1 MTTRELITKLL
12 DFPMD
17 EEIEL
22 YYPKEHED
30 EYGKCN
36 GYLFHIDR
44 VSYVDGGIVFTDWRD
59 RE

>member
-1 MTTRELITKLL
+1 
-12 DFPMD
+12 MD